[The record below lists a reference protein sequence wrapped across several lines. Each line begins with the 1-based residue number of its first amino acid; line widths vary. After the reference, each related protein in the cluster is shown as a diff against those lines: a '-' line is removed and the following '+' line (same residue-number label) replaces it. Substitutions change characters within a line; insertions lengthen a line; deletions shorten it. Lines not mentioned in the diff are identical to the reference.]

1 MTLLCLVL
9 CACGMAAAHALQS
22 TTSTVPERAALLS
35 LVKQVASPAA
45 LFQTSKDDCRRVSE
59 ACEALERVAA
69 LDRPGFPRDLM
80 LVDGRWR
87 CIYTSAGVSVVPT
100 PVLKLVGASP
110 LGGLMPT
117 RVEQRVDVM
126 GRRVVNCVDLCPWP
140 SGPLGSVLARAP
152 GPLGNTLSALREATI
167 SLELDHAFSVAGDG
181 SNGGRRQAAAS
192 ATIEIRLEE
201 VRRSLCAS
209 SATLLPAATHCNPLQ
224 PAAPSA
230 SANPNPS
237 PSPTPTYSPDPN
249 QVRRSLTEMDDGLAS
264 LIPRESSYPVPG
276 FIPSEGN
283 FETTFVDETLRIS
296 RGGWPGNELRVWRT
310 LGLGLG
316 Y

>member
-1 MTLLCLVL
+1 MTMLCLVL

-35 LVKQVASPAA
+35 LVKQVASPTA

-59 ACEALERVAA
+59 ACEALERAAA

-140 SGPLGSVLARAP
+140 SGPLGNVLAGAP

-192 ATIEIRLEE
+192 ATIEVRLEE
-201 VRRSLCAS
+201 
-209 SATLLPAATHCNPLQ
+209 
-224 PAAPSA
+224 
-230 SANPNPS
+230 
-237 PSPTPTYSPDPN
+237 
-249 QVRRSLTEMDDGLAS
+249 VRRSLTEMDDGLAS

-276 FIPSEGN
+276 FVPSEGN

-296 RGGWPGNELRVWRT
+296 RGGWPGNELRIFERIVQPAPPSAASYAQAEPPPEAEADPSGGMEEGELSFKEEMWCEDANDFVPSD
-310 LGLGLG
+310 
-316 Y
+316 

>member
-140 SGPLGSVLARAP
+140 SGPLGNVLAGAP

-192 ATIEIRLEE
+192 ATIEVRLEE
-201 VRRSLCAS
+201 VRRRG
-209 SATLLPAATHCNPLQ
+209 SAPALRRGSAPALQ
-224 PAAPSA
+224 PTAARCSPLHPLLRPTLTLALALPLPLALTLTRCAVRSPRWTTASPRSSRASRATPYRASFRARATSRRPSWTRRYA
-230 SANPNPS
+230 SRAAAGRAMS
-237 PSPTPTYSPDPN
+237 C
-249 QVRRSLTEMDDGLAS
+249 
-264 LIPRESSYPVPG
+264 
-276 FIPSEGN
+276 
-283 FETTFVDETLRIS
+283 
-296 RGGWPGNELRVWRT
+296 
-310 LGLGLG
+310 G
-316 Y
+316 YG

>member
-22 TTSTVPERAALLS
+22 ATSTVPERAALLS

-59 ACEALERVAA
+59 ACEALERAAA

-140 SGPLGSVLARAP
+140 SGPLGNVRPRPVFTPLAP
-152 GPLGNTLSALREATI
+152 TPPST
-167 SLELDHAFSVAGDG
+167 
-181 SNGGRRQAAAS
+181 
-192 ATIEIRLEE
+192 
-201 VRRSLCAS
+201 
-209 SATLLPAATHCNPLQ
+209 
-224 PAAPSA
+224 AAPNGSGVSKSRSFA
-230 SANPNPS
+230 TSGS
-237 PSPTPTYSPDPN
+237 TPPAP
-249 QVRRSLTEMDDGLAS
+249 
-264 LIPRESSYPVPG
+264 
-276 FIPSEGN
+276 
-283 FETTFVDETLRIS
+283 
-296 RGGWPGNELRVWRT
+296 RGGLPGRLVAE
-310 LGLGLG
+310 GGG
-316 Y
+316 S

>member
-9 CACGMAAAHALQS
+9 CACGIAAAHALQS

-140 SGPLGSVLARAP
+140 SGPLGNVLAGAP

-181 SNGGRRQAAAS
+181 SKGGRRQAAAS
-192 ATIEIRLEE
+192 ATIEVRLEE
-201 VRRSLCAS
+201 VCRRG
-209 SATLLPAATHCNPLQ
+209 SAPALQ
-224 PAAPSA
+224 PTAARCIPLHPLLRPTLALPLPLPLPLAPTRCAVRSPRWTTAWPRSSRASRATPYRASFRARATSRRPSWTRRYA
-230 SANPNPS
+230 SRAAAGRAMS
-237 PSPTPTYSPDPN
+237 C
-249 QVRRSLTEMDDGLAS
+249 GC
-264 LIPRESSYPVPG
+264 G
-276 FIPSEGN
+276 
-283 FETTFVDETLRIS
+283 ET
-296 RGGWPGNELRVWRT
+296 
-310 LGLGLG
+310 
-316 Y
+316 

>member
-9 CACGMAAAHALQS
+9 CACGMAAAHALQP
-22 TTSTVPERAALLS
+22 TTSMVPERAALLS

-140 SGPLGSVLARAP
+140 SGPLGNVLAGAP

-192 ATIEIRLEE
+192 ATIELRLEE
-201 VRRSLCAS
+201 VRRRSSAPLCA
-209 SATLLPAATHCNPLQ
+209 AALHPLCSPLQ
-224 PAAPSA
+224 PSAACC
-230 SANPNPS
+230 
-237 PSPTPTYSPDPN
+237 
-249 QVRRSLTEMDDGLAS
+249 
-264 LIPRESSYPVPG
+264 
-276 FIPSEGN
+276 
-283 FETTFVDETLRIS
+283 TLCCFGR
-296 RGGWPGNELRVWRT
+296 P
-310 LGLGLG
+310 
-316 Y
+316 

>member
-140 SGPLGSVLARAP
+140 SGPLGNVLAGAP

-192 ATIEIRLEE
+192 ATIEVRLEE
-201 VRRSLCAS
+201 VRRRG
-209 SATLLPAATHCNPLQ
+209 SAPALRRCSAPPLQ
-224 PAAPSA
+224 PAAA
-230 SANPNPS
+230 RCTLCCFGRPS
-237 PSPTPTYSPDPN
+237 P
-249 QVRRSLTEMDDGLAS
+249 
-264 LIPRESSYPVPG
+264 
-276 FIPSEGN
+276 
-283 FETTFVDETLRIS
+283 
-296 RGGWPGNELRVWRT
+296 
-310 LGLGLG
+310 
-316 Y
+316 

>member
-9 CACGMAAAHALQS
+9 CACGIAAAHALQS

-140 SGPLGSVLARAP
+140 SGPLGNVLAGAP

-201 VRRSLCAS
+201 VRHRC
-209 SATLLPAATHCNPLQ
+209 SAPALQ
-224 PAAPSA
+224 PTAARC
-230 SANPNPS
+230 S
-237 PSPTPTYSPDPN
+237 PPHPLLLRPTLAVALPPPLALPIPQALSPTRCAVRSP
-249 QVRRSLTEMDDGLAS
+249 RW
-264 LIPRESSYPVPG
+264 
-276 FIPSEGN
+276 
-283 FETTFVDETLRIS
+283 TTA
-296 RGGWPGNELRVWRT
+296 W
-310 LGLGLG
+310 
-316 Y
+316 

>member
-140 SGPLGSVLARAP
+140 SGPLGNVLAGAP

-201 VRRSLCAS
+201 
-209 SATLLPAATHCNPLQ
+209 
-224 PAAPSA
+224 
-230 SANPNPS
+230 
-237 PSPTPTYSPDPN
+237 
-249 QVRRSLTEMDDGLAS
+249 VRRSLTEMDDGLAS

-296 RGGWPGNELRVWRT
+296 RGGWPGNELRVRLT

>member
-9 CACGMAAAHALQS
+9 CACGIAAAHALQS

-140 SGPLGSVLARAP
+140 SGPLGNVLAGAP

-201 VRRSLCAS
+201 VRRRC
-209 SATLLPAATHCNPLQ
+209 SAPALQ
-224 PAAPSA
+224 PTAARC
-230 SANPNPS
+230 S
-237 PSPTPTYSPDPN
+237 PLHPLLLRPTLALALPLPLALPIPQALSPTRCAVRSP
-249 QVRRSLTEMDDGLAS
+249 RW
-264 LIPRESSYPVPG
+264 
-276 FIPSEGN
+276 
-283 FETTFVDETLRIS
+283 TTA
-296 RGGWPGNELRVWRT
+296 W
-310 LGLGLG
+310 
-316 Y
+316 

>member
-9 CACGMAAAHALQS
+9 CACGIAAAHALQS

-117 RVEQRVDVM
+117 RVEQRVDVRVVVAAAAAADVHDDGVEQVRVPVVVRRRFFGA
-126 GRRVVNCVDLCPWP
+126 GRRDGLLALLRVRRILDRRGALEGRRGQPEGHAQRRADLADLVPHVVV
-140 SGPLGSVLARAP
+140 GE
-152 GPLGNTLSALREATI
+152 ALEV
-167 SLELDHAFSVAGDG
+167 EHD
-181 SNGGRRQAAAS
+181 GRRQ
-192 ATIEIRLEE
+192 
-201 VRRSLCAS
+201 
-209 SATLLPAATHCNPLQ
+209 
-224 PAAPSA
+224 
-230 SANPNPS
+230 
-237 PSPTPTYSPDPN
+237 
-249 QVRRSLTEMDDGLAS
+249 
-264 LIPRESSYPVPG
+264 PREPQ
-276 FIPSEGN
+276 
-283 FETTFVDETLRIS
+283 ETA
-296 RGGWPGNELRVWRT
+296 RT
-310 LGLGLG
+310 TDRFCQDCFCQDN
-316 Y
+316 

>member
-140 SGPLGSVLARAP
+140 SGPLGNVLAGAP

-192 ATIEIRLEE
+192 ATIELRLEE
-201 VRRSLCAS
+201 VRRRG
-209 SATLLPAATHCNPLQ
+209 SAPALRRCSAPPLQ
-224 PAAPSA
+224 PAAA
-230 SANPNPS
+230 
-237 PSPTPTYSPDPN
+237 
-249 QVRRSLTEMDDGLAS
+249 RC
-264 LIPRESSYPVPG
+264 
-276 FIPSEGN
+276 
-283 FETTFVDETLRIS
+283 TLCCFGR
-296 RGGWPGNELRVWRT
+296 P
-310 LGLGLG
+310 
-316 Y
+316 